1 MLMTTLLNEKQ
12 LRKRSKQRQ
21 NCKRCKGGNMRDIM
35 FKTYVLGVQAVV
47 EEEEVVVEEV
57 EAEVVVD
64 KV

>member
-1 MLMTTLLNEKQ
+1 
-12 LRKRSKQRQ
+12 
-21 NCKRCKGGNMRDIM
+21 MRDIM